1 MRKLVFSGAKIMENG
16 SYQIYEKKVVI
27 RIRNRICDNVEE
39 LLSSTMFMD
48 LLNRYVRFLFRE
60 QSRLLRVFTNEEK
73 VTPQELKTMQETLI
87 LLSKLPADQVK
98 QLVKD
103 SETFFED
110 INLFRDFIEKFYD
123 YWRSLHRLVV
133 CDSIHD
139 RLDRRPYR
147 TFNETVE
154 KLTHVVRS
162 AQRDVLENLTGK
174 HPRVYRQVSAG
185 AEVAAIALSHKIPYP
200 TETFEKLNEILVTRQ
215 VLIYPPMIF
224 NSSMNKRSGVFER
237 VDYNPLEGVEIK
249 PREWLC
255 YPAKVGPLVI
265 MIYFSMQYFELGFSL
280 SNLFELA
287 DDEDLKRKPD
297 AVYMFGVPA
306 NGDKDPNINETI
318 FYDDEENDILV
329 ATVPFRKEYGY
340 FGYLK
345 KMVLTLHNIK
355 MMKMGRLPF
364 HGAMF
369 HIVLRGKPATTVLVM
384 GDSGAGKSETLEA
397 LRGIIEEKVEDL
409 IIIADDM
416 GSIEILPDGRIV
428 GFGTEIGAFVRLDDL
443 QEGYALGQ
451 IDRTIIMNADQV
463 NARVV
468 IPITKFQELI
478 QGYEIDIV
486 LYANNYDTV
495 DEDHPVLNRIKSSDQ
510 ALDIFR
516 SGAVMSKG
524 TTSKT
529 GLVHSYFANIFGPPQ
544 YRDLHEIIAKKYF
557 DAFYEKGLFVGE
569 MRTQLG
575 IFGKEQ
581 DGPIESAR
589 ALLDMLMA
597 QSE

>member
-1 MRKLVFSGAKIMENG
+1 
-16 SYQIYEKKVVI
+16 
-27 RIRNRICDNVEE
+27 
-39 LLSSTMFMD
+39 
-48 LLNRYVRFLFRE
+48 
-60 QSRLLRVFTNEEK
+60 
-73 VTPQELKTMQETLI
+73 
-87 LLSKLPADQVK
+87 
-98 QLVKD
+98 
-103 SETFFED
+103 
-110 INLFRDFIEKFYD
+110 
-123 YWRSLHRLVV
+123 
-133 CDSIHD
+133 
-139 RLDRRPYR
+139 
-147 TFNETVE
+147 
-154 KLTHVVRS
+154 
-162 AQRDVLENLTGK
+162 
-174 HPRVYRQVSAG
+174 
-185 AEVAAIALSHKIPYP
+185 
-200 TETFEKLNEILVTRQ
+200 
-215 VLIYPPMIF
+215 
-224 NSSMNKRSGVFER
+224 
-237 VDYNPLEGVEIK
+237 
-249 PREWLC
+249 
-255 YPAKVGPLVI
+255 

-297 AVYMFGVPA
+297 AVYMFGVPPH
-306 NGDKDPNINETI
+306 GQIDPNINETI

-369 HIVLRGKPATTVLVM
+369 HVVLRGKPAKTVLVI

-397 LRGIIEEKVEDL
+397 LRGIIEEKIEDL

-416 GSIEILPDGRIV
+416 GSIEILPDGKIV
-428 GFGTEIGAFVRLDDL
+428 GYGTEIGAFVRLDDL

-468 IPITKFQELI
+468 IPVTNFHELI
-478 QGYEIDIV
+478 RGYEIDFV

-495 DEDHPVLNRIKSSDQ
+495 DKDHPVIDQISSAEQ
-510 ALDIFR
+510 ALEIFR

-524 TTSKT
+524 TTTKT

-544 YRDLHEIIAKKYF
+544 YRDLHEVIAQRYF
-557 DAFYEKGLFVGE
+557 EAFYKKGIFVAE

-575 IFGKEQ
+575 ILGKEQ
-581 DGPIESAR
+581 EGPVESAR
-589 ALLDMLMA
+589 ALLDMLMKKD
-597 QSE
+597 Q

>member
-1 MRKLVFSGAKIMENG
+1 MQNG
-16 SYQIYEKKVVI
+16 SYQIYDKKLVI
-27 RIRNRICDNVEE
+27 RIRNRICDTVEE

-48 LLNRYVRFLFRE
+48 VLSKYVRFLFRE
-60 QSRLLRVFTNEEK
+60 HSRLLRVFENEEK

-87 LLSKLPADQVK
+87 LLSKLPAEQVQ
-98 QLVKD
+98 QLVKG

-110 INLFRDFIEKFYD
+110 INLFSDFVEKFYN
-123 YWRSLHRLVV
+123 YWRSLNRLVV
-133 CDSIHD
+133 CDSIGE
-139 RLDRRPYR
+139 RLDKRPYR

-162 AQRDVLENLTGK
+162 AQRDILENLTGK

-185 AEVAAIALSHKIPYP
+185 AEVAAIALPQQVPYP
-200 TETFEKLNEILVTRQ
+200 SAVFEKLNDILITRQ

-224 NSSMNKRSGVFER
+224 NSSMNKRSGVFAR
-237 VDYNPLEGVEIK
+237 VDSNPLEDVEINPK
-249 PREWLC
+249 EWLC
-255 YPAKVGPLVI
+255 YPAKVGSLVI
-265 MIYFSMQYFELGFSL
+265 MIYFSMQFFELGFSL
-280 SNLFELA
+280 SNLFEMA
-287 DDEDLKRKPD
+287 DDEDLKRTPD
-297 AVYMFGVPA
+297 AVYMFGIPT
-306 NGDKDPNINETI
+306 NGEKNPEINETI
-318 FYDDEENDILV
+318 FFDDEENDILV
-329 ATVPFRKEYGY
+329 ATVPYRKEYGY

-369 HIVLRGKPATTVLVM
+369 HIVLRGKPAATVLLI

-397 LRGIIEEKVEDL
+397 LRDIITEQVEDL
-409 IIIADDM
+409 VIIADDM
-416 GSIEILPDGRIV
+416 GSIEILPDGKIV
-428 GFGTEIGAFVRLDDL
+428 GYGTEIGAFVRLDDL
-443 QEGYALGQ
+443 QKGYAYGQ

-468 IPITKFQELI
+468 LPVTKYQDVVK
-478 QGYEIDIV
+478 GYEIDFV

-495 DEDHPVLNRIKSSDQ
+495 DEDHPVFKRLKGPDQ
-510 ALDIFR
+510 ALEVFR

-524 TTSKT
+524 TTTTT

-544 YRDLHEIIAKKYF
+544 YRNEHEEIAQRYF
-557 DAFYEKGLFVGE
+557 NAFFENGIYVGE

-575 IFGKEQ
+575 VSGMEF
-581 DGPIESAR
+581 DGPAQSAQ
-589 ALLDMLMA
+589 ALLDMLMYKKDV
-597 QSE
+597 